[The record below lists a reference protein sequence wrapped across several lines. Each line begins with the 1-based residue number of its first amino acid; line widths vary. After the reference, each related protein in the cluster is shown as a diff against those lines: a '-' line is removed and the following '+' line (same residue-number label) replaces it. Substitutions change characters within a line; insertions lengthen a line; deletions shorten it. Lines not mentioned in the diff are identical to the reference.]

1 MPRTLLTP
9 RWLALHA
16 LALAVI
22 AGMVWLGS
30 WQLDRFRDQRDRDDR
45 LATAP
50 VPLSTFA
57 QPGNDLPDAAEA
69 RRVSVTGTYD
79 ADAQASIPGRVLDR
93 TMGAWVVTTLETADG
108 STVPVVRGWVDEV
121 SEAALRAPS
130 GDTDLVGIVLPFEDE
145 GDATLGATANLDVG
159 ELAYLGSPEADDELG
174 LAADTSYGGYLLL
187 TEPPERG
194 LTPVPVDVA
203 APQGGV
209 SLWQHLSYWA
219 QWWIFA
225 AAGVV
230 FWILLARNAVRSARR
245 TSAQA
250 PAEDDAPVA

>member
-1 MPRTLLTP
+1 MPRTILTP

-16 LALAVI
+16 LAVAVI

-30 WQLDRFRDQRDRDDR
+30 WQLDRFREQRDRDDR
-45 LATAP
+45 LAASP
-50 VPLSTFA
+50 VPLESLA
-57 QPGNDLPDAAEA
+57 QPGADLPSTAEA
-69 RRVSVTGTYD
+69 RRVAVSGRFD
-79 ADAQASIPGRVLDR
+79 PDAQATIPGRVLDR

-121 SEAALRAPS
+121 DETALRPPS
-130 GDTDLVGIVLPFEDE
+130 GENELVGMVLPFEDQ
-145 GDATLGATANLDVG
+145 GDATLGMTANLDDG

-174 LAADTSYGGYLLL
+174 LSDASSYGGYLLL
-187 TEPPERG
+187 TEPTEQG

-219 QWWIFA
+219 QWWLFA

-230 FWILLARNAVRSARR
+230 FWFLLARNAVRSARR
-245 TSAQA
+245 AAAQA